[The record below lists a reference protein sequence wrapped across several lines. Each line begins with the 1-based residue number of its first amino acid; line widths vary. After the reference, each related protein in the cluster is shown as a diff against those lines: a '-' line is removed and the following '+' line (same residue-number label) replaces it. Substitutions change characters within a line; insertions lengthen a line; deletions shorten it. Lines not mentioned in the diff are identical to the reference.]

1 MLPAAGLCKSSL
13 HVQGFECTAWC
24 VRLAGDHQS
33 GNQEH
38 IVFDSRPPTPFWGGC
53 VCQRPADVSFRLV
66 WHVGFWHAVCIQ
78 ISRPPLLKIIWAD
91 FGVWDG
97 RGLRVGCILIA
108 SLLLES
114 RFCFAC

>member
-1 MLPAAGLCKSSL
+1 MLPAAELCKSSL

-53 VCQRPADVSFRLV
+53 VCQRPVDVSFRLMACRFLAC
-66 WHVGFWHAVCIQ
+66 GFH
-78 ISRPPLLKIIWAD
+78 SD
-91 FGVWDG
+91 FSATPVENNLG
-97 RGLRVGCILIA
+97 
-108 SLLLES
+108 
-114 RFCFAC
+114 